1 MILNNKVNYG
11 FSIILLFLLLRTN
24 FSSMK
29 QYCFYTILFLILISC
44 GGAKKTTDYS
54 FLYEDEDSLGIT
66 IDSLEIEENSVTEI
80 VYNNH
85 IYQSQI
91 HTVLLHPYGFELG
104 EPILDL
110 QKTDSLLLSFDELD
124 SDYKNYYYTL
134 IHCNADWTPSD
145 LLESEYLEGFTEEPI
160 YTYESSFNT
169 IQSYIHYESMIPG
182 ENMKPTLSGNYL
194 LIVFEEG
201 ERENPVLSKRMMIVD
216 EKVRIEAEVK
226 RATLLDQR
234 NYQHEI
240 DFKVF
245 HTGYEINNP
254 FGDIYPVITQ
264 NNRWDNAIEGLP
276 PVFVKNDELVY
287 DFEEENLFDG
297 GNEYRF
303 FDSKSMRYF
312 SERIKNIEFENDTN
326 KIRLYT
332 DKKRSFQRYSN
343 LWQDINGKRL
353 IQIQEGT
360 HNGTEADYA
369 LIHFSLPFEHEITH
383 GDLYVLGQISDYGFP
398 SSHRMKYN
406 KETGLYEADIYLKQG
421 YYNYEYVLLKND
433 GEAISSFIE
442 GTHFET
448 VNDYTIYIY
457 HRPSGEQYD
466 QLIGIKRI
474 SSKGMF

>member
-1 MILNNKVNYG
+1 MLL
-11 FSIILLFLLLRTN
+11 FILLRIN

-29 QYCFYTILFLILISC
+29 HYFLYIFLLFIFSSC
-44 GGAKKTTDYS
+44 GGSKKTSDYS
-54 FLYEDEDSLGIT
+54 FLYEDEDGMEVF
-66 IDSLEIEENSVTEI
+66 IDSLDLEENSFSEI

-110 QKTDSLLLSFDELD
+110 QKKDTLILSFDELD
-124 SDYKNYYYTL
+124 TDYKNYYYTL

-145 LLESEYLEGFTEEPI
+145 LLESEYLEGFSEEPI
-160 YTYESSFNT
+160 YNFESSFNT
-169 IQSYIHYESMIPG
+169 IQSYKHYEAMIPG
-182 ENMKPTLSGNYL
+182 ENMKPILSGNYL
-194 LIVFEEG
+194 IIVFEEG
-201 ERENPVLSKRMMIVD
+201 QKKNPVLSKRMMIAD
-216 EKVRIEAEVK
+216 KKVSIEAEVK
-226 RATLLDQR
+226 RATMLDQR
-234 NYQHEI
+234 NYQHEV
-240 DFKVF
+240 DFKVL
-245 HTGYEINNP
+245 HSGYEINNP
-254 FGDIYPVITQ
+254 FGDIYTVITQ
-264 NNRWDNAIEGLP
+264 NNRWDNAIEGLQP
-276 PVFVKNDELVY
+276 IFVKNDELIY
-287 DFEEENLFDG
+287 DYEEENLFDG

-312 SERIKNIEFENDTN
+312 SERIKNITFENDTN
-326 KIRLYT
+326 KIILYT

-353 IQIQEGT
+353 IQVQEGS

-369 LIHFSLPFEHEITH
+369 LTHFSLPFEHEITH
-383 GDLYVLGQISDYGFP
+383 GDLYIFGQISDYGFP
-398 SSHRMKYN
+398 NSHRLKYN

-433 GEAISSFIE
+433 GDAISSFIE

-448 VNDYTIYIY
+448 INNYIIYIY
-457 HRPSGEQYD
+457 HRDSGENYD

-474 SSKGMF
+474 SSKGLF